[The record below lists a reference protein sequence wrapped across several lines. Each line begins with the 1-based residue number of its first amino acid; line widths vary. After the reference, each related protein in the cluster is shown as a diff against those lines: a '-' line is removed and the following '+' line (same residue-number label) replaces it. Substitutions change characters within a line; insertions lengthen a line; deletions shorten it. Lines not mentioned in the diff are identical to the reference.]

1 MWVSFSL
8 FDYHVL
14 HLLLIVFV
22 FLNWCCIRKPVRNH
36 QHEENHVKNQ
46 ISLDLVMLIR
56 CAHLFNFFTKYMGP
70 IDSVH
75 YECGVANK
83 NQKTCGP
90 VSFKH
95 VPTSLYGV
103 MVFVLLI
110 FT

>member
-1 MWVSFSL
+1 
-8 FDYHVL
+8 
-14 HLLLIVFV
+14 
-22 FLNWCCIRKPVRNH
+22 
-36 QHEENHVKNQ
+36 
-46 ISLDLVMLIR
+46 
-56 CAHLFNFFTKYMGP
+56 MGP